1 MAAVARDQAERVL
14 NLVALLTE
22 TSQTLTFHR
31 IRAALGANNY
41 AEGESGRAT
50 FERDKAIVRDMGVP
64 IEMVTLGG
72 DQAGETGY
80 RIDRR
85 QLELSGINFT
95 DEERH
100 ALQLALAAVHIDS
113 AWADHARLKL
123 GVEDSTAPSVSLA
136 TLSVSSALL
145 PSLAAAAQS
154 RNTVEFVYRGDKRT
168 LNPYGVLARGGYWY
182 AVGHDNVRNAVRS
195 FRVDRIDGKV
205 KVTDRNFE
213 RPEGFDIQAAVATD
227 TQMLGEG
234 AEPTLAHVL
243 ISAPLVASVLREFG
257 EDAVLETR
265 DDGSVVVGVQCG
277 NEAPFRSWL
286 LGLVDGAEVLA
297 PKDVR
302 TGIIEW
308 LTVVA
313 AGGAK

>member
-123 GVEDSTAPSVSLA
+123 GVEESSTPSVSLA

-145 PSLAAAAQS
+145 PSLATAAQS

-205 KVTDRNFE
+205 KVTDRTFE

-265 DDGSVVVGVQCG
+265 DDGSVVVGVPCG